1 MIKSL
6 FTQECLSVSVNRLSQ
21 DNKLRL
27 CISSDFSGSDR
38 KSQLYVNEN
47 RIAENVESFWKS
59 IKTKNLLAMSVSFSE
74 IDWYDDM
81 TDVYETPIIR
91 MERGLKKARIG
102 HQDHGSIPKD
112 WSVDV
117 YFTFS
122 DTTKNT
128 PILEVVKS
136 ALGSYFNSDAEK
148 KFTKDLKAL
157 LQKKTQRVSWE
168 VEYEY

>member
-112 WSVDV
+112 WSVDA